1 VDEWMNLIAREDR
14 RGKFICCCRYSFGL
28 LPFVYDG
35 YMIAWPAMD
44 LPASVC
50 SLLYWYFLQIYRDEI
65 IQSHLLP
72 PRLGDR
78 VRLWP
83 GTVAFA
89 Q

>member
-1 VDEWMNLIAREDR
+1 MDESGRSPKTDAENLSAAA
-14 RGKFICCCRYSFGL
+14 GHSFGI

-35 YMIAWPAMD
+35 YMSAWPAMD
-44 LPASVC
+44 LPASVR
-50 SLLYWYFLQIYRDEI
+50 SFSYWYFLQIRRDEI
-65 IQSHLLP
+65 IQSHLL